1 VNLKTFNTTV
11 RSNVFIIFFA
21 LLSLGSIKME
31 ITIGS
36 RAIKLVRLDNR
47 DQTETE
53 TETKIKGI
61 GW

>member
-1 VNLKTFNTTV
+1 MLY
-11 RSNVFIIFFA
+11 
-21 LLSLGSIKME
+21 LSLGSIKME
-31 ITIGS
+31 ITIGY
-36 RAIKLVRLDNR
+36 RTIKLVRLDNR

>member
-1 VNLKTFNTTV
+1 
-11 RSNVFIIFFA
+11 
-21 LLSLGSIKME
+21 ME

-36 RAIKLVRLDNR
+36 RTIKLVRLDNR

-53 TETKIKGI
+53 TETKIKGT